1 MPNWKEVL
9 QEISKVNSQGNH
21 ALDVVRRK
29 YLKSIQKHTGRNV
42 IAYYSGW
49 LQRPNS
55 PDASV
60 NDKDISGFMLNINK
74 LERNKGLDLLLHTP
88 GGNLAATEA
97 LVN

>member
-9 QEISKVNSQGNH
+9 EEIAKVNRQGVQ

-29 YLKSIQKHTGRNV
+29 YLKRIYSYTGRNV

-49 LQRPNS
+49 LQMPNS
-55 PDASV
+55 PDVIV

-74 LERNKGLDLLLHTP
+74 LNRKKD
-88 GGNLAATEA
+88 
-97 LVN
+97 